1 MRWKYIPNGKG
12 HIGPQISAK
21 PRGKGPCRG
30 SKCGFMYLTLYI
42 AEITCT
48 QINHVNR
55 KGVFVSSVD
64 KIDNKCCD
72 SNHVPKVPDLNKVTP
87 NWLAYTSDY
96 GKA

>member
-1 MRWKYIPNGKG
+1 
-12 HIGPQISAK
+12 
-21 PRGKGPCRG
+21 
-30 SKCGFMYLTLYI
+30 MYLTLYI